1 MCIKIN
7 ENPIHNFSNCFSR
20 ESLFFYCFLHHCAA
34 KKEIRADSWERG
46 LGGALSFPGTLHEA
60 TFSMFKDK
68 GENHKLMFCL
78 VASGSTFIVLS
89 ARPSN
94 PCLRLTRIEPSNH
107 FDRATDSSNQVFR
120 EKFVWR
126 NFSSLS
132 DFFSPFRKLRVG
144 LQGYFCKT
152 YVFDAFLSSF
162 CDRAVIPCR
171 KIVRVLSVGCA
182 KLPVSPPLVAS
193 RDFHSS
199 ARESPNW

>member
-20 ESLFFYCFLHHCAA
+20 ESLFFIAFSTTAA
-34 KKEIRADSWERG
+34 KKEIRADSWEKF
-46 LGGALSFPGTLHEA
+46 LGEALSFPGTLHEA

-68 GENHKLMFCL
+68 GKNHKLMFCL

-132 DFFSPFRKLRVG
+132 DFFFLLFANWG
-144 LQGYFCKT
+144 WGCK
-152 YVFDAFLSSF
+152 DIS
-162 CDRAVIPCR
+162 
-171 KIVRVLSVGCA
+171 A
-182 KLPVSPPLVAS
+182 KLTFLMLFCRA
-193 RDFHSS
+193 F
-199 ARESPNW
+199 AT